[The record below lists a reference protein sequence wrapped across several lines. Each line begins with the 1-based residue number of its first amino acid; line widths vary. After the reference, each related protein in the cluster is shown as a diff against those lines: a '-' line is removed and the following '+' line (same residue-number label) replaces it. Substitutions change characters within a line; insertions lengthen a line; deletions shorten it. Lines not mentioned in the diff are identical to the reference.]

1 MSDTPAGHAARLL
14 AKYAPEGPVVPVEQ
28 IAASEGIEVIPK
40 PHDGIEA
47 SFALQSGGRKIIGI
61 NSRTGRQRRHVAC
74 GHALGHMIMH
84 SRPIIVC
91 CTVRLG
97 ERKDIQATGSDQ
109 EEAEAHAFA
118 AGLLMPAAAVLAVI
132 DELAAAID
140 GRAAA
145 FPRAELVDAVAR
157 RFCVSR
163 DFAFFRLGGLGILG
177 T

>member
-1 MSDTPAGHAARLL
+1 VADSLL
-14 AKYAPEGPVVPVEQ
+14 FTTRTGPVT
-28 IAASEGIEVIPK
+28 
-40 PHDGIEA
+40 
-47 SFALQSGGRKIIGI
+47 R
-61 NSRTGRQRRHVAC
+61 
-74 GHALGHMIMH
+74 
-84 SRPIIVC
+84 
-91 CTVRLG
+91 G